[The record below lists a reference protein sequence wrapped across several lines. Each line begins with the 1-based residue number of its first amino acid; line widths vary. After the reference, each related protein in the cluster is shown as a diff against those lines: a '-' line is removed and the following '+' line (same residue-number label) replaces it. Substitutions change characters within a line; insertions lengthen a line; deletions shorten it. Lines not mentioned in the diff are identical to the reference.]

1 MFFLFCYNEA
11 FVRSHTCYTAVS
23 LYISCELI
31 FELLKSAHYSGCSF
45 LFQCIETLG
54 NGCLTEEAMAEL
66 IRILDKIM
74 KDHFS
79 KAVARQEKRKDE
91 DYDEVSIPALRSLKY
106 VRNITEGWCLRN
118 RKLKLC
124 C

>member
-1 MFFLFCYNEA
+1 MCIQFFYCYNEPL
-11 FVRSHTCYTAVS
+11 VVSHTCYAVDS
-23 LYISCELI
+23 LYVCCELV
-31 FELLKSAHYSGCSF
+31 FELLKSAHYSCSF

-91 DYDEVSIPALRSLKY
+91 DYDEVSILALGSLK
-106 VRNITEGWCLRN
+106 
-118 RKLKLC
+118 
-124 C
+124 

>member
-1 MFFLFCYNEA
+1 MPHIRCEAIFC
-11 FVRSHTCYTAVS
+11 
-23 LYISCELI
+23 
-31 FELLKSAHYSGCSF
+31 LLKLNNYSGFSD

-91 DYDEVSIPALRSLKY
+91 DYDEVSILAERLCERSLTHVGAMGRRMKGK
-106 VRNITEGWCLRN
+106 N
-118 RKLKLC
+118 
-124 C
+124 